1 MDFPPGEH
9 YYQLIKDCGAAERE
23 EQKWSED
30 TDIDGRVLNFES
42 EYNDIVNW
50 ITKHM
55 EFLDNNV
62 FIETTNICN
71 IPFSNNNNKKIYNI
85 EGKQIKKL
93 QKNINIINR
102 KKVIIK

>member
-1 MDFPPGEH
+1 ME
-9 YYQLIKDCGAAERE
+9 Q
-23 EQKWSED
+23 QKWSED

-62 FIETTNICN
+62 FKETTNIN
-71 IPFSNNNNKKIYNI
+71 YIPFSNYNNIIIYNL
-85 EGKQIKKL
+85 EGKQIPYI